1 MDFNRDKNQ
10 EKRGRKWRKK
20 DRYIKMLNWEEICPS
35 RVLGVIIHH
44 MFFQKYGRI
53 DFYKFS
59 GKKQKQN
66 STSLAFQ
73 KKKKRSVKAT
83 G

>member
-1 MDFNRDKNQ
+1 
-10 EKRGRKWRKK
+10 
-20 DRYIKMLNWEEICPS
+20 MLNWEEICPS

-73 KKKKRSVKAT
+73 KKKKDLLRLLVNNYRDCEIT
-83 G
+83 